1 MLYTI
6 WKECESYQRMQVVE
20 ANSVNCDIR
29 SSGGHGK
36 LTMARCQIVFTQSKT
51 FWRKFYV
58 VCRDH
63 IILDTFIVVKQIPL
77 YSMTLLQGHKVHRF
91 INLSKK

>member
-6 WKECESYQRMQVVE
+6 LKECESYQRMQVVE

-58 VCRDH
+58 VCRVH
-63 IILDTFIVVKQIPL
+63 IIFDRYFYCCLANSFVFFDFEFFD
-77 YSMTLLQGHKVHRF
+77 VHM
-91 INLSKK
+91 